1 MGHDKSASRWKRG
14 RMLTSEGSIIVL
26 KLEKA
31 ALSTV
36 VSAVC
41 VTVMRGYCSIK

>member
-1 MGHDKSASRWKRG
+1 
-14 RMLTSEGSIIVL
+14 MLTSEGSRIVF

-31 ALSTV
+31 ALSPV

-41 VTVMRGYCSIK
+41 VAVMRGYCSIK

>member
-1 MGHDKSASRWKRG
+1 
-14 RMLTSEGSIIVL
+14 MLTSEGSIIVL

-31 ALSTV
+31 ALSPV

-41 VTVMRGYCSIK
+41 VAIMRGYCSIK